1 MKKTL
6 LTTVGVLLMG
16 FASFAQSLYQ
26 TSPAPRSSTNSS
38 SYGSSYGSGYGST
51 NQTNSNTRYQEGY
64 YRSNGTYV
72 EGHMKTQSNNTNT
85 DNYSTSGNTNPY
97 TQQQGSRAQDYSSG
111 AYNYGQG
118 RQIQTGER
126 GGQYY
131 INSNGNKTYVP
142 KRN

>member
-6 LTTVGVLLMG
+6 LTTAGILILGV
-16 FASFAQSLYQ
+16 ASFAQSLYQ
-26 TSPAPRSSTNSS
+26 TSPTPRPSRTSST
-38 SYGSSYGSGYGST
+38 YGSSYGSTS
-51 NQTNSNTRYQEGY
+51 QTNSNTRYQEGY

-72 EGHMKTQSNNTNT
+72 EGHNKTQSNNTNS

-97 TQQQGSRAQDYSSG
+97 TKQQGTRAQDYSSD

-131 INSNGNKTYVP
+131 INRNGNKTYVP
-142 KRN
+142 KRD